1 VTAYSILEQAPI
13 REGIEPAQSI
23 REALVLARHV
33 EPLGYHRFWVA
44 EHHAIGGVASTAPE
58 VLIGHIADG
67 TERIRVGSG
76 GMLLPNHR
84 PLHVAEQFLML
95 SALHPGRIDLGIGR
109 SEGTLDDAIVLALGR
124 PSETGHGAGYE
135 EQLDQLLA
143 FADLAPLPDDDPL
156 AGVRAGPRGVPFPPV
171 FMLGSSLDSA
181 RNAGRRGLRYAFAA
195 YSNPDIAHEAL
206 RLYRSAFEP
215 ARPGDRPYAIL
226 GLKVVVGED
235 DEHADALALPWYIS
249 WVRGRAGRSGPL
261 MPVEQALAYR
271 FSEAERSA
279 QDKVRTDAD
288 VVGGA
293 EKVGELL
300 AEHVERSGAD
310 EIIATTNTFAI
321 EDRLASYERLAELTG
336 LTSRQP
342 TRSAA

>member
-1 VTAYSILEQAPI
+1 MLEQAPI
-13 REGIEPAQSI
+13 REGVEPAQSI
-23 REALVLARHV
+23 REALVLARHI
-33 EPLGYHRFWVA
+33 ERLGYHRFWIA

-84 PLHVAEQFLML
+84 PFHVAEQFLML
-95 SALHPGRIDLGIGR
+95 SALYPGRIDLGIGR

-124 PSETGHGAGYE
+124 PSDTGHGAGYE

-143 FADLAPLPDDDPL
+143 FAGLMPLPDDHPL
-156 AGVRAGPRGVPFPPV
+156 SGVRAGPRGVPFPPV

-181 RNAGRRGLRYAFAA
+181 RTAARRGLRYAFAA
-195 YSNPDIAHEAL
+195 YSNPDAAHEAL
-206 RLYRSAFEP
+206 RLYRSEFEP

-226 GLKVVVGED
+226 GVKVFVGED
-235 DEHADALALPWYIS
+235 DEHAQALALPSYIS

-261 MPVEQALAYR
+261 MPVEQALSHR
-271 FSEAERSA
+271 FSEAERA
-279 QDKVRTDAD
+279 VQHKIRTDAD
-288 VVGGA
+288 VIGGPERA
-293 EKVGELL
+293 AELL
-300 AEHVERSGAD
+300 AAHVERSGAD

-321 EDRLASYERLAELTG
+321 EDRLASFERLAALTG
-336 LTSRQP
+336 LAGRLP
-342 TRSAA
+342 CRSVA